1 MRKSLFRNRPGY
13 TLIEVATSVTVV
25 AILTA
30 AILPVVV
37 KQIDDAEPTRL
48 ANDLGSMAK
57 AIETF
62 HLNVRPTYP
71 GDMHQLTTPIVVSSS
86 DPQITGEQYE
96 TKHTLAWKGPY
107 ISVNFATVSST
118 LTSGFGAQI
127 NSPLYWFNSVSGVA
141 EAGRQA
147 HANAPGS
154 DYIAIRISSITV
166 DEFNKLNDVIDGT
179 GFNSS
184 TGRVR
189 YDGTA
194 AYFLA
199 VPFAN

>member
-62 HLNVRPTYP
+62 HLNVRPTFP
-71 GDMHQLTTPIVVSSS
+71 SDMFQLTTKITPSSPAS
-86 DPQITGEQYE
+86 VNMNGGIYLA
-96 TKHTLAWKGPY
+96 KHVDAWKGPY
-107 ISVNFATVSST
+107 ISVNFATLSST
-118 LTSGFGAQI
+118 LTSGFGATI
-127 NSPLYWFNSVSGVA
+127 NSQLYWFDSSPGIA
-141 EAGRQA
+141 TSTELAGGQSA
-147 HANAPGS
+147 
-154 DYIAIRISSITV
+154 DFIAIRIAGLTF
-166 DEFNKLNDVIDGT
+166 DEFTKLNNIVDGSDFT
-179 GFNSS
+179 SS

-189 YDGTA
+189 FDGTHA
-194 AYFLA
+194 FFLSNPA
-199 VPFAN
+199 GD